1 MNDTREH
8 GWARDRLAAYATG
21 WLGDS
26 DRERFERHV
35 NACAECREALDAL
48 RSPQASRGRHLPD
61 ALVAQWDRRRDRL
74 RGLQRELVRRHLA
87 SCEECSVVLRRLGHE
102 PVLERVEEL
111 EPSAELLAQLD
122 GRVADP
128 APRSTHRGERTESF
142 WRQREFW
149 FGGAFGGAIAAAAAV
164 VLVMGPLGRG
174 GGEIGEPAGGVT
186 RGVRNDSLLRLE
198 LGAGPATRTLVA
210 REGPTSASGAND
222 TLIVPRPD
230 ERRLRL
236 ALVLD
241 PGLPPNAPVEVAL
254 TTTRGEI
261 LQRMTV
267 EGAYLLDAE
276 RGPLIR
282 AEGDWPTA
290 DVVLRLSWE
299 DATGAARLAHFP
311 IHLRP

>member
-1 MNDTREH
+1 MNDTPEH
-8 GWARDRLAAYATG
+8 DWVRGRLAAYVTG
-21 WLGDS
+21 WLDET
-26 DRERFERHV
+26 DRARFERHV
-35 NACAECREALDAL
+35 SDCPECRDAL
-48 RSPQASRGRHLPD
+48 ESLRTPDANLGRHLPD
-61 ALVAQWDRRRDRL
+61 AMIAQWERRRDRL
-74 RGLQRELVRRHLA
+74 KGLQREIVRRHLA
-87 SCEECSVVLRRLGHE
+87 GCDECSDTLRRLGHE
-102 PVLERVEEL
+102 PVLERVEAL
-111 EPSAELLAQLD
+111 EPSAELLASI
-122 GRVADP
+122 
-128 APRSTHRGERTESF
+128 APRSEGATPRPPRVERIESF
-142 WRQREFW
+142 WRRREFW
-149 FGGAFGGAIAAAAAV
+149 FGGAFGGAIAAAAAAL
-164 VLVMGPLGRG
+164 LVMGPLGRG
-174 GGEIGEPAGGVT
+174 GGEIGEPEGGVT

-210 REGPTSASGAND
+210 REGPASASGAND
-222 TLIVPRPD
+222 TLLVPRPE

-241 PGLPPNAPVEVAL
+241 PELPPNAPVEVAL
-254 TTTRGEI
+254 ITTRGEI

-299 DATGAARLAHFP
+299 DATGAVRLAHFP